1 MKKNDSTQRQS
12 AYQGEIT
19 NISWKRGKG
28 SATTPSCRDC
38 HLVGWA
44 VMFHINILTNQP
56 YKFEKGLL
64 IAKFSV
70 LTPKQMKLVKLIDPV
85 STWQLLNKNE
95 EDATY
100 YVSSLLKQTE
110 NMVISNSIGFQ
121 DPSNQGTKSPICQF
135 TDGFFKN
142 CATCRTP
149 KCWPTGRRNIPTQI
163 L

>member
-1 MKKNDSTQRQS
+1 
-12 AYQGEIT
+12 
-19 NISWKRGKG
+19 
-28 SATTPSCRDC
+28 
-38 HLVGWA
+38 
-44 VMFHINILTNQP
+44 MFHTNILTNQP

-100 YVSSLLKQTE
+100 YVSSFLKQTK

-121 DPSNQGTKSPICQF
+121 DPATRVRRVPFANSQ
-135 TDGFFKN
+135 TDSS
-142 CATCRTP
+142 RTAQP
-149 KCWPTGRRNIPTQI
+149 AGRRSVDPQEDEIYQHKFFSNFD
-163 L
+163 